1 MHICPAAK
9 RPGVYHVLYKQ
20 VGMSAV
26 GGYSVQGTTGEKG
39 KLPLCLTKYTMNTFL
54 YLKHH
59 AMKTFWEVEV

>member
-1 MHICPAAK
+1 
-9 RPGVYHVLYKQ
+9 
-20 VGMSAV
+20 MSAV